1 MQKIENVFAAGDIGL
16 LKAQIGLM
24 LESMTHDE
32 FQQNSISYGQVGL
45 RIGGKDYVLSNWYKG
60 FDDYFGAEDDVPC
73 LSFAEGMATHEEG
86 SVPLVETAVKSKI
99 TAISIIW
106 ETVAVRPEDEDGTG
120 LTTDEGVI
128 IETEA
133 RQYALFKEHPD
144 IMEFIEVLQGHDV
157 LSKIPEPKKRWDLFG
172 TKPVVRRE
180 IIKL

>member
-1 MQKIENVFAAGDIGL
+1 MKKIENVFAAGDIGL
-16 LKAQIGLM
+16 LKAQIGLV

-45 RIGGKDYVLSNWYKG
+45 RIGGKDYVLSNWHKG

-73 LSFAEGMATHEEG
+73 LSFAEGMAKHEEG

-99 TAISIIW
+99 TAISIIR

-128 IETEA
+128 IETEPA
-133 RQYALFKEHPD
+133 NTPCSWSTQISWSSSKFCKGKTCFRKS
-144 IMEFIEVLQGHDV
+144 
-157 LSKIPEPKKRWDLFG
+157 LSQKRDGICPTQSPSFEG
-172 TKPVVRRE
+172 KQ
-180 IIKL
+180 